1 MPLPHGLKN
10 RKTTKGYKTTPQ
22 NPSGPLGWE
31 PGSGAQSDFSFSFM
45 CKKTMLKMKRPAIME
60 KALA

>member
-1 MPLPHGLKN
+1 MAFEKQN
-10 RKTTKGYKTTPQ
+10 KTQPIHCGGVLCRLCGVESQ
-22 NPSGPLGWE
+22 AL
-31 PGSGAQSDFSFSFM
+31 AQSDFSFSFM